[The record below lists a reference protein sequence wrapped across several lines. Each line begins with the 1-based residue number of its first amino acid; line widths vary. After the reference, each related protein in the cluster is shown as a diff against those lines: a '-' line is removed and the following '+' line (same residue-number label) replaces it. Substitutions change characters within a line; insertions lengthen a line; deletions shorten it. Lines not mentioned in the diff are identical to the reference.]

1 MSEKE
6 HIMKKTLAV
15 TVDKTYDN
23 FYGGSQEHINAWA
36 VDRQGEEKFS
46 DWQRV
51 IRTCICDLDSD
62 APNPE
67 KLYLLVRI
75 ERLRDRHTGI
85 DSYAIR
91 YIAAAMAEKANLLRK
106 CEEHPSFEHYAFEI
120 DLIKNEIIY
129 LRI

>member
-1 MSEKE
+1 
-6 HIMKKTLAV
+6 MKKTLAV
-15 TVDKTYDN
+15 TIDKTYDN

-36 VDRQGEEKFS
+36 IDGQGEEKFRH
-46 DWQRV
+46 WQRV
-51 IRTCICDLDSD
+51 IRTQICDLDSE

-91 YIAAAMAEKANLLRK
+91 YIAAAMAEEATLLQK
-106 CEEHPSFEHYAFEI
+106 CKEYPSFEHYAFRI
-120 DLIKNEIIY
+120 DLVKNEIIH
-129 LRI
+129 IHV